1 MDKYIEPDFNYAA
14 LITIDMQNDFVLPGA
29 VSQVPGTDKIL
40 PNMTKLLRLARDKSL
55 TIVHVIRLYSADG
68 SDADLCR
75 RNIIE
80 SGRKIACPETHGA
93 EIVSVLKPNS
103 TFLDYANLQKGYI
116 QEISKNEWVIYK
128 SRWGA
133 FYKTN
138 LEKFLSN
145 RRITTLIFS
154 GCNFPNCPRTSIY
167 EASERDFKIVLVMD
181 AISQIY
187 PKGLEEMNGIGV
199 SLLTTD
205 QIEKQLINK
214 K

>member
-1 MDKYIEPDFNYAA
+1 MDKYIEPDFNHAA

-40 PNMTKLLRLARDKSL
+40 PNMTKLLSLARCKNL

-68 SDADLCR
+68 SDADICR
-75 RNIIE
+75 KNIIE

-93 EIVSVLKPNS
+93 EIVSELKPNS
-103 TFLDYANLQKGYI
+103 TFLDYANLQKGHM

-133 FYKTN
+133 FFKTN
-138 LEKFLSN
+138 LEKFLSI
-145 RRITTLIFS
+145 RGIDTLIFS

-187 PKGLEEMNGIGV
+187 PKGLEEMDGIGV
-199 SLLTTD
+199 SLLATEE
-205 QIEKQLINK
+205 IEKQLINK
-214 K
+214 